1 MTDTKLRT
9 FLWFDD
15 RLEEALDFY
24 KETFG
29 NVIVHSEFRQELD
42 QPLFTADF
50 SIYGHEFAAMNWA
63 GSEGFTNA
71 VSFSLNIDGQAET
84 DRRDEERRRA
94 LGRRQVVHVG
104 GQTRGD
110 GVGHLAQ
117 ERRVG
122 EEPELVEVGRRA
134 LPRGQ
139 DEVAVDLRGRDD
151 APCEVVAHGWV
162 A

>member
-84 DRRDEERRRA
+84 DRIWDALTKDGTPLNCGWCRDKF
-94 LGRRQVVHVG
+94 GITWQVSPIQMKDWLEHPDAQVRDYAWQAMG
-104 GQTRGD
+104 GMTRIIID
-110 GVGHLAQ
+110 
-117 ERRVG
+117 
-122 EEPELVEVGRRA
+122 ELHR
-134 LPRGQ
+134 
-139 DEVAVDLRGRDD
+139 
-151 APCEVVAHGWV
+151 
-162 A
+162 